1 MFCFGI
7 LKIITVWDFIIELFK
22 PFLLIR
28 SLVSDQSQ
36 FCHAYQRRSNS
47 FIQLVVYSLVWI
59 SFHLMHCTET
69 FGGCSRVSLINNNIA
84 IWSMKV
90 LSIKLQDIY
99 DIGHYPVINQSY
111 KEPASACKS
120 IKNICSS
127 LQLNF
132 SGASHIKP

>member
-7 LKIITVWDFIIELFK
+7 VKIITVWDFIIELFK
-22 PFLLIR
+22 FFLLIR
-28 SLVSDQSQ
+28 SSVSDQCQ
-36 FCHAYQRRSNS
+36 FCQAYQRRSNS

-59 SFHLMHCTET
+59 SFHLMNCIET
-69 FGGCSRVSLINNNIA
+69 FGRCSRVSLIDNNIA
-84 IWSMKV
+84 IWLMTF
-90 LSIKLQDIY
+90 LSIKLQDLC
-99 DIGHYPVINQSY
+99 DIGHYPVINQLH
-111 KEPASACKS
+111 KEPASDCES